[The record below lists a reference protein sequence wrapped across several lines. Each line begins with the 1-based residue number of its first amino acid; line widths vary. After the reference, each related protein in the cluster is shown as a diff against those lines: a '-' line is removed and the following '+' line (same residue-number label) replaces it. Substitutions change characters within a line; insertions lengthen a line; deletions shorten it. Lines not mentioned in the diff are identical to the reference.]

1 MKAALLPGIPEEGEP
16 LLRLKGEGVS
26 GRSGILGN
34 NDWRMERDSGP
45 MGGFHNVFRLAA
57 FSSSLIRLDAI
68 SRVFTFFPTGAGKG
82 YFARPILPFSIL
94 LPGLLRPPGAPPLFA
109 TPCRGHGF
117 ADRLGTGA
125 RRVQR
130 LMGGFFALIVWSPAF
145 VGFLFAGEHTLFSI
159 AYKVKI
165 KFSCA
170 NKADSKKPRKTG
182 FSGNLSLLFTPVAIP
197 TSPGPE

>member
-16 LLRLKGEGVS
+16 LLRLKGEGVP

-68 SRVFTFFPTGAGKG
+68 SRVFTFFRAGTGKVS
-82 YFARPILPFSIL
+82 FARPILPFSIL
-94 LPGLLRPPGAPPLFA
+94 LPGLLHPPGAPPLFA
-109 TPCRGHGF
+109 TPCRGHGLV
-117 ADRLGTGA
+117 DRLGTGA

-130 LMGGFFALIVWSPAF
+130 LIGGFFALIVWSPAS
-145 VGFLFAGEHTLFSI
+145 VFLFAGEHTLFSS

-165 KFSCA
+165 KFSYA
-170 NKADSKKPRKTG
+170 NSTDSKKPRKTG
-182 FSGNLSLLFTPVAIP
+182 FSEIFSLLFTPVAIP